1 MSEQQIIQMLESG
14 KRDLIWFESN
24 LDRLV
29 SEYNNKFIAFHE
41 GNVIDS
47 DPDLDSLMRKL
58 KKKRID
64 FSSVII
70 EFVSDVKYL
79 L

>member
-1 MSEQQIIQMLESG
+1 MSEQIIQMLESG
-14 KRDLIWFESN
+14 KRDLLWFESN
-24 LDRLV
+24 LSRLV

-41 GNVIDS
+41 GNVIEA
-47 DPDLDSLMRKL
+47 DPELDSLMRKL

-64 FSSVII
+64 PSSLII

-79 L
+79 